1 MNKKL
6 CFALIFFGLVS
17 GALSSQA
24 SADTFVY
31 SGGCFWCTEA
41 DAKKLT
47 GVSEVISHNLSHW
60 RSSQMPIYHS

>member
-6 CFALIFFGLVS
+6 CFALMVSGIVSGPVS

-24 SADTFVY
+24 SAETLVY

-41 DAKKLT
+41 DAEKLT
-47 GVSEVISHNLSHW
+47 
-60 RSSQMPIYHS
+60 